1 MTRLAGVAAGRAR
14 RTDLRAALALAASR
28 ARSASRRRSA
38 CLAFA
43 SWEGMVYTMFSFRSS
58 PPRLAAVHTGDERA
72 AAGWTTSGEISAAGL
87 RPGRQQ
93 RCPAPG
99 ACG

>member
-14 RTDLRAALALAASR
+14 RADLRAALALAASR
-28 ARSASRRRSA
+28 ARSASRSRSA

-43 SWEGMVYTMFSFRSS
+43 SWVVMVYMTFSFRSS

-72 AAGWTTSGEISAAGL
+72 AAGWTTRGKYGVPLTVLSPDPNGWS
-87 RPGRQQ
+87 
-93 RCPAPG
+93 
-99 ACG
+99 

>member
-14 RTDLRAALALAASR
+14 RAHLRAALALAASR
-28 ARSASRRRSA
+28 ARPASRSRSA

-43 SWEGMVYTMFSFRSS
+43 SWVVMVYMTFSFRSS

-72 AAGWTTSGEISAAGL
+72 AAGWTTRGKYGVPLTVLSPDPNGWS
-87 RPGRQQ
+87 
-93 RCPAPG
+93 
-99 ACG
+99 